1 MLRPIATVS
10 TGTLGSR
17 LLGFARDA
25 MLAALFG
32 ASAVADAFLFAF
44 QFVNVARRL
53 LSEGALN
60 AALVPAY
67 LRTRSRAGETA
78 AAAFAGRA
86 LGTIGIALIVAT
98 LALGIAM
105 PCAIALLAPGF
116 SGRPEFQ
123 LAVESARLML
133 PYLAFA
139 GPVAVLAGV
148 LNANGRVAFTS
159 FSPLLF
165 NITLIAV
172 IAALLIASDMHATTS
187 AFVLATTIGI
197 AGCLQAAVL
206 VFAGR
211 GTAWPIHVSLGPEMR
226 TLLGRALPG
235 MIAQAGPQLLLVT
248 GAIVASAS
256 PASVS
261 WLYFAS
267 RLVELPLG
275 IVGTATG
282 TVLLPKLSSTAQAD
296 DRQAHG
302 ATSSLALQ
310 LGLGLALPAAVG
322 LAMLAQPIVVLL
334 YERGAFTASD
344 TVATALALAV
354 FAAALPAQALIKTFS
369 SVFFARERM
378 TAPAL
383 ATLAGLALAF
393 IAALL
398 AHPRWGHA
406 GIAAAISLG
415 AWLTA
420 IVLAIRLATTGE
432 VQIDRRGWHNLA
444 GIVLASVIM
453 GITIAA
459 ADHFMAPAGPGLW
472 SQVVRLGTLI
482 ALGMMID
489 AAALRLF
496 GVVSFAIVRKAFGKA
511 P

>member
-1 MLRPIATVS
+1 MLRLIATVS
-10 TGTLGSR
+10 TGTLASR
-17 LLGFARDA
+17 LLGFIRDA

-32 ASAVADAFLFAF
+32 ATAVADAFLFAF

-67 LRTRSRAGETA
+67 LRARNGADGTA

-86 LGTIGIALIVAT
+86 LGTIGIALMIAT
-98 LALGIAM
+98 LLLGIAM
-105 PCAIALLAPGF
+105 PWAIALLAPGF
-116 SGRPEFQ
+116 NGRPEFQ
-123 LAVESARLML
+123 LAVETARLML

-165 NITLIAV
+165 NIALITV
-172 IAALLIASDMHATTS
+172 IAALLLTSSLSASQS
-187 AFVLATTIGI
+187 AFVLATTVGL
-197 AGCLQAAVL
+197 AGCLQASVL
-206 VFAGR
+206 VLAGR
-211 GTAWPIHVSLGPEMR
+211 GTAWPIRISLDPEMR
-226 TLLGRALPG
+226 ALLGRALPG

-248 GAIVASAS
+248 GAVVASAS

-282 TVLLPKLSSTAQAD
+282 TVLLPRLSHAAQGN
-296 DRQAHG
+296 DRDMHV

-322 LAMLAQPIVVLL
+322 LAMLAHPIVALL

-344 TVATALALAV
+344 TAATALALAV
-354 FAAALPAQALIKTFS
+354 LAAALPAQALIKTFS
-369 SVFFARERM
+369 SFFFARERT

-383 ATLAGLALAF
+383 ATLAGVAFTF

-415 AWLTA
+415 AWLITIALGLVLAASREIPIDRAGWRNLAA
-420 IVLAIRLATTGE
+420 IVLASA
-432 VQIDRRGWHNLA
+432 
-444 GIVLASVIM
+444 IM
-453 GITIAA
+453 GAAIAA
-459 ADHFMAPAGPGLW
+459 GDQFMSGAGPGLW
-472 SQVVRLGTLI
+472 SQLIRLGTLI
-482 ALGMMID
+482 ALGMTIY

-496 GVVSFAIVRKAFGKA
+496 GVLSFSIVRKAF
-511 P
+511 